1 MRDTLKMTLL
11 VASSG
16 ALLFA
21 AAPALAQTQAANQP
35 APASKKDPNRIICER
50 VEEIGSRLASKKIC
64 MTAQQWEEKRR
75 SDRESL
81 EDAQQR
87 SIEPNSG

>member
-21 AAPALAQTQAANQP
+21 APPALAQTQATNQP
-35 APASKKDPNRIICER
+35 ASASKKDPHRIICEK

-75 SDRESL
+75 SDREYL

>member
-1 MRDTLKMTLL
+1 MRDTLRMSLL
-11 VASSG
+11 VATSG

-21 AAPALAQTQAANQP
+21 APPALAQAQAPNQP
-35 APASKKDPNRIICER
+35 APSSKKDPNRIICEK
-50 VEEIGSRLASKKIC
+50 VEEVGSRLSSKKIC

-75 SDRESL
+75 TDREYL